1 MLCRAINKKNVL
13 ASKEM
18 TRQVADNKI
27 ESLMLLSAM
36 NKNKAREGRGSSG
49 AVS

>member
-18 TRQVADNKI
+18 TRQVADKI